1 LWGRTSQVKR
11 VLVVDADAQF
21 RAVLRHRLKRERYEV
36 CVAADGPDA
45 LRKASTEPFDLMIL
59 DVQLP
64 GIDGL
69 EVLQRVRSDP
79 GTEDM
84 PVIVLSALSGRA
96 YSDRAA
102 ELGADECIAKPV
114 SLQRLIAEIRGV
126 LGGRA
131 AVADAVRDGTSVW
144 PANHT

>member
-1 LWGRTSQVKR
+1 MKR

-21 RAVLRHRLKRERYEV
+21 RAVLRYRLKRERYEV
-36 CVAADGPDA
+36 CMAVDGPDA

-59 DVQLP
+59 DVLLP

-69 EVLQRVRSDP
+69 EVLQRIKSDP
-79 GTEDM
+79 NTQQT

-96 YSDRAA
+96 FSDRAV

-114 SLQRLIAEIRGV
+114 SLQRLIEEIRSV
-126 LGGRA
+126 LGSRA
-131 AVADAVRDGTSVW
+131 TVASAAAGGAPAW
-144 PANHT
+144 PAKRD

>member
-1 LWGRTSQVKR
+1 MKR

-45 LRKASTEPFDLMIL
+45 LRKARAEPFDLMIL
-59 DVQLP
+59 DVLLP

-69 EVLQRVRSDP
+69 EVLHRIKSDP
-79 GTEDM
+79 STQDM

-114 SLQRLIAEIRGV
+114 SLQSLVAEIRGV
-126 LGGRA
+126 LGGKAAEARVASTGASVRA
-131 AVADAVRDGTSVW
+131 ESR
-144 PANHT
+144 N